1 MSKFEIERRL
11 ADALYEI
18 NYTSKILTGEV
29 IGDTECALTRLDEAR
44 KQIEVLIIIL
54 KNWAA

>member
-1 MSKFEIERRL
+1 MSKFEIERRF

-18 NYTSKILTGEV
+18 DYASKILTGEV

-44 KQIEVLIIIL
+44 KQIEVLAIIL
-54 KNWAA
+54 KN